1 MSPECLYMK
10 FDWLGIRQYNFCD
23 FLNKRGFKVRRELK
37 TCSKSFDNIFT
48 TWTGVFGRTIVQI
61 TEERF

>member
-1 MSPECLYMK
+1 MK

-48 TWTGVFGRTIVQI
+48 TWTGVLFGRT